1 MNIPDVTDV
10 TNDEQVA
17 RHLLEAN
24 ANIEAVNNEGWTAI
38 MYCAQNGHV
47 EVHACFLVI

>member
-24 ANIEAVNNEGWTAI
+24 ANIEAVNNMGGTAI
-38 MYCAQNGHV
+38 TLCARNGHTDV
-47 EVHACFLVI
+47 RAC

>member
-24 ANIEAVNNEGWTAI
+24 ANIEAQTAKGSTSLI
-38 MYCAQNGHV
+38 LSAQNGHADV
-47 EVHACFLVI
+47 RAC